1 MYTKNTMHDWIP
13 NTTSVSTPSYICIAI
28 YRQFAGSLFSSVACE
43 KLSCPTVLENPHTH
57 ILFSLASYRITRQSI
72 PTQEGYPHTMATLCA
87 ASLKLFQTFCQGQVT
102 LQAAICKLVVLLK
115 DTGPS
120 DTLATEDLLDGEQEV
135 QEDAGVGCL

>member
-1 MYTKNTMHDWIP
+1 MYTKNTMHDWIL
-13 NTTSVSTPSYICIAI
+13 NTTSVGTPSYICIAV

-43 KLSCPTVLENPHTH
+43 KLSCPTVLQIPRTH

-87 ASLKLFQTFCQGQVT
+87 ASLKLFQTLHQGQVA
-102 LQAAICKLVVLLK
+102 LQAAVRELVVLLK
-115 DTGPS
+115 DKGPS
-120 DTLATEDLLDGEQEV
+120 DTLGTEDVLDGEQEV